1 MGASSG
7 QNNLQLLGIHRDSTP
22 RSGAGFTFRA
32 VLSHLRALRPPS
44 REVCP
49 GRASWHRRNEPGIL
63 DIVRWAP
70 IIGLLLAAG
79 SAQAKPAPPVD
90 DPAGEFWRD
99 VVEPHG
105 RTIAS
110 ILAKARS
117 AFDKAAGAATGDD
130 AIERRMQYLSDAYGM
145 LRYARRLSPEN
156 TEVLGL
162 LGATADEL
170 GKTRQAL
177 DALESCVRIHGAA
190 RAGPEV
196 TGRLGMI
203 YLRLGRLDD
212 AIRWLDTAQ
221 GPLAT
226 TDNAV
231 AVVHLATALAARGEM
246 ARAID
251 VLANALPSQINYFN
265 DPITLVSFALAVHY
279 DRDEQRAAAFEILD
293 RMQVTLS
300 REVGPFTQ
308 RALGAMRFAP
318 AEDEYYYQ
326 ALLYEALGNYT
337 EARAEW
343 ALYASVRDAPWRRRA
358 LDHIKAIDALRRS
371 PPPPTNRGGSPGQ
384 VRTRPRLPVPP

>member
-1 MGASSG
+1 
-7 QNNLQLLGIHRDSTP
+7 
-22 RSGAGFTFRA
+22 
-32 VLSHLRALRPPS
+32 
-44 REVCP
+44 
-49 GRASWHRRNEPGIL
+49 
-63 DIVRWAP
+63 VRWAL
-70 IIGLLLAAG
+70 IIGLVLAAG

-105 RTIAS
+105 RAVAS

-117 AFDKAAGAATGDD
+117 VLDKAAGSVVGDD
-130 AIERRMQYLSDAYGM
+130 AVDRRTQYLSDAYGM

-156 TEVLGL
+156 TDVLGL
-162 LGATADEL
+162 FGATADEL

-177 DALESCVRIHGAA
+177 DALESCVRLQGRE
-190 RAGPEV
+190 RASPEV

-212 AIRWLDTAQ
+212 AIRWLDTVQ
-221 GPLAT
+221 SPLAT
-226 TDNAV
+226 SDNAV
-231 AVVHLATALAARGEM
+231 ALVHLATALAQRGQM

-251 VLANALPSQINYFN
+251 VLANALPAQISYFT
-265 DPITLVSFALAVHY
+265 DQITLVSFALAVHY

-293 RMQVTLS
+293 RMQATLA
-300 REVGPFTQ
+300 REVGPSTQ
-308 RALGAMRFAP
+308 HALAEIRFAP

-326 ALLYEALGNYT
+326 ALLYETLGNYT

-358 LDHIKAIDALRRS
+358 LDHITAIDALRRS
-371 PPPPTNRGGSPGQ
+371 PPPPPTSRGGSPGQ
-384 VRTRPRLPVPP
+384 VRTRPRLPVPR